1 MGRARI
7 AILFGGYSGEYE
19 VSKKSARFV
28 ERNCDPE
35 YYEPYLVEITQEGC
49 NVLLEE
55 GNYPIDFKDL
65 AFEKDGERYNFDLA
79 FIAVHGTPGED
90 GKLQGYLD
98 LIGMPY
104 TTGDVLNTSLTFD
117 KAFCKEILASEGV
130 HTAEYLRFTPA
141 SEDVLEKVR
150 DRIGFPCFVKPNR
163 GGSSL
168 GNSKVKG
175 KEELKEA
182 LDAAFEIDDEVL
194 VEELLEG
201 VELGCGVL
209 RYRGKT
215 TPLPLIEIISKNDF
229 FDYEAKYL
237 SDATEEITPARISDE
252 ATERL
257 QKLAAH
263 LYEHFRCKGMIRVD
277 FFLLDDGTPSV
288 IEINTVPGLSDASLF
303 PQEAEAY
310 GLSFQEMISALIED
324 GMGRG

>member
-1 MGRARI
+1 MEKERI

-28 ERNCDPE
+28 ERYCDRE
-35 YYEPYLVEITQEGC
+35 HYEPYLLELTDKGC
-49 NVLLEE
+49 YVLLED
-55 GNYPIDFKDL
+55 GPYRVSLNDL
-65 AFEKDGERYNFDLA
+65 SYEKNGERHGFDLA
-79 FIAVHGTPGED
+79 FIAIHGTPGED

-104 TTGDVLNTSLTFD
+104 TTGDVLNTAITFD
-117 KAFCKEILASEGV
+117 KAFCKELLRSEGV
-130 HTAEYLRFTPA
+130 HTAEYLHLTGF
-141 SEDVLEKVR
+141 SEDTVREVR

-175 KEELKEA
+175 KDELMNA
-182 LDAAFEIDDEVL
+182 LEQAFGIDDEVL

-201 VELGCGVL
+201 TELGCGVL
-209 RYRGKT
+209 HYGGAV

-237 SDATEEITPARISDE
+237 SDATEEITPARISEE
-252 ATERL
+252 ATLVCQRT
-257 QKLAAH
+257 AAH
-263 LYEHFRCKGMIRVD
+263 LYERFRCRGMIRVD
-277 FFLLDDGTPSV
+277 FFLLKDGTPSV

-303 PQEAEAY
+303 PQEAQAH
-310 GLSFQEMISALIED
+310 GLSFKDLVSTVIED
-324 GMGRG
+324 AKR